1 MTTRDTVEKIKSS
14 IDIVEYIGRY
24 VELKKAGDN
33 IYSGQCP
40 FGNHNDSEPSFFVY
54 EKDQTFYCFGC
65 GAGKKE
71 GNSLGSD
78 IIAFV
83 RMISNVSFK
92 EALDILAKEVGIEI
106 EKGQES
112 KELLLSRKYYK
123 ALWNSKKAME
133 YLLSREITESDIKT
147 WRLGYC
153 DSRNRL
159 VIPILNEIGQTV
171 GFSYRSIDD
180 EKPKYINSHAS
191 KIFKKGSILY
201 GMNIAKSNIKKTNQ
215 VIVTEGFFD
224 VISAHR
230 YGLNNVVG
238 IMGSVLT
245 NQQIE
250 IIKKY
255 ASNVILALDKDA
267 TGNSKTHLYIE
278 SLSKAGLNVLVLNL
292 SNVKD
297 LDEYCLVHK
306 YNVINEVQSNI
317 KYPHQWIIEDLLS
330 MYIKDLISLRKD
342 YMNRIT
348 PVLSLITDKVE
359 LATYIER
366 INLELGIPSLD
377 LINKIKEK

>member
-1 MTTRDTVEKIKSS
+1 
-14 IDIVEYIGRY
+14 
-24 VELKKAGDN
+24 
-33 IYSGQCP
+33 
-40 FGNHNDSEPSFFVY
+40 
-54 EKDQTFYCFGC
+54 
-65 GAGKKE
+65 
-71 GNSLGSD
+71 
-78 IIAFV
+78 
-83 RMISNVSFK
+83 
-92 EALDILAKEVGIEI
+92 
-106 EKGQES
+106 
-112 KELLLSRKYYK
+112 
-123 ALWNSKKAME
+123 
-133 YLLSREITESDIKT
+133 
-147 WRLGYC
+147 
-153 DSRNRL
+153 
-159 VIPILNEIGQTV
+159 
-171 GFSYRSIDD
+171 
-180 EKPKYINSHAS
+180 
-191 KIFKKGSILY
+191 
-201 GMNIAKSNIKKTNQ
+201 
-215 VIVTEGFFD
+215 
-224 VISAHR
+224 
-230 YGLNNVVG
+230 
-238 IMGSVLT
+238 MGSVLT